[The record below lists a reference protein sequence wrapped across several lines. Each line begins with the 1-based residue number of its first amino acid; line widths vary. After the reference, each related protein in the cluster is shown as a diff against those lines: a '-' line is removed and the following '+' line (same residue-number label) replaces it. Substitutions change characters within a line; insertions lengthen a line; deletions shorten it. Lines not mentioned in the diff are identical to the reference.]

1 MNKAA
6 VKVLILASFLAAAWA
21 ASVRQNTSPEVQLRA
36 AKHQELVEGN
46 LEEAIRLYQE
56 IVATNNGNRAVAAK
70 ALVQLGQCYEKLG
83 QVEAEKAY
91 GRVVREY
98 PEQGTEAAF
107 ARERLAALAKS
118 AQGPSK
124 PRFTKIQ
131 LTTKLYAQAA
141 LSSNGQSLAFT
152 DDGSIWVVP
161 VHGKVEPN
169 IAGVPVKLTEPMGA
183 RMDLTWSA
191 DRKWIAFNTLD
202 RTDGS
207 PDGSDL
213 DGIYV
218 IPAAGGD
225 PRKVPVPK
233 SRGGQP
239 YLYRLSLSPDGSRM
253 AYCAW
258 ESSPSA
264 GREVPHLFTVPI
276 GGGQPM
282 QVTEQPAC
290 EPAFSPDGTRIAY
303 ITEESTDCVGNRHQT
318 IRYHGHVVVK
328 AVDGGEPVLVSDLPG
343 RPKGPVWSPDGGMIA
358 YLQDTEDDNVT
369 RDLRIVAIS
378 ENGNPLG
385 DPTRIELPFRTITP
399 LIGWTVDNRIGILA
413 RDKKQEAIYTV
424 SPNGG
429 KAAQVSPA
437 CGVAS
442 HPRWSPDGKQ
452 IYFRGST
459 GNIAFVPSGGGKPV
473 DVPFETEKQIVVAV
487 PGGGNQ
493 VSPDGKRIVFAGGFR
508 EKDWRVN
515 VWTVPVEGG
524 KPSQVTDLPRSAD
537 VRWPCWSPDGESIA
551 FITIDKSL
559 GWCANINVVPAGG
572 GEIKRLTSSSD
583 GVLWSAIAWSPDGK
597 HIAYFSSDR
606 TLKLIPAV
614 GGERTSICQL
624 GRSRKTR
631 PAGLG
636 ELFQLEMTWSPDARQ
651 LAYAYGRKLWRV
663 NLEDPTPVE
672 IKTGLEEA
680 IPAKLDWSPDGNVLA
695 FTGVSGL
702 DYELYLMEDFLHL
715 VEPAH

>member
-1 MNKAA
+1 
-6 VKVLILASFLAAAWA
+6 
-21 ASVRQNTSPEVQLRA
+21 VQLRA

-46 LEEAIRLYQE
+46 LEEAIRLYQV
-56 IVATNNGNRAVAAK
+56 IVEKNNGNRAVAAK
-70 ALVQLGQCYEKLG
+70 ALVRMGQCYETLG
-83 QVEAEKAY
+83 RGEAEKAY
-91 GRVVREY
+91 WRVLREY
-98 PEQGTEAAF
+98 HEQGTEAAF

-131 LTTKLYAQAA
+131 LTTKLYAEAG

-161 VHGKVEPN
+161 VHGKVDPN

-183 RMDLTWSA
+183 RGDLTWSA
-191 DRKWIAFNTLD
+191 DRKWIAFNT
-202 RTDGS
+202 
-207 PDGSDL
+207 P

-225 PRKVPVPK
+225 PRKAPVPK
-233 SRGGQP
+233 SRGGHP
-239 YLYRLSLSPDGSRM
+239 YLHRLSLSPDGSRM
-253 AYCAW
+253 AYSAW
-258 ESSPSA
+258 ETSPSA

-276 GGGQPM
+276 GGGQPT
-282 QVTEQPAC
+282 QVTERPAC

-303 ITEESTDCVGNRHQT
+303 ITEESPDCVSNRHQT
-318 IRYHGHVVVK
+318 IRHHSHVVVK
-328 AVDGGEPVLVSDLPG
+328 AVDGGEPVVVSDLPG
-343 RPKGPVWSPDGGMIA
+343 RPKGPVWSPDGRMIA
-358 YLQDTEDDNVT
+358 FLQDTADDNVT

-399 LIGWTVDNRIGILA
+399 LIGWTEDNRIGILS
-413 RDKKQEAIYTV
+413 RDKQQEAIYTV
-424 SPNGG
+424 PQNGG

-437 CGVAS
+437 GGVAS

-473 DVPFETEKQIVVAV
+473 DVPFETEKQIGVAV

-493 VSPDGKRIVFAGGFR
+493 VSPNGKRIVFAGGFF

-515 VWTVPVEGG
+515 VWTVTVEGG

-559 GWCANINVVPAGG
+559 GSSEGWFANINVVPAQG
-572 GEIKRLTSSSD
+572 GEIERLTSASD
-583 GVLWSAIAWSPDGK
+583 GIAWSAIAWSPDGR
-597 HIAYFSSDR
+597 HIAYFSRDW
-606 TLKLIPAV
+606 TLKLIPAG
-614 GGERTSICQL
+614 GGERTVICQFD
-624 GRSRKTR
+624 RSGKTQ

-636 ELFQLEMTWSPDARQ
+636 ELFHLEMAWSPDAKQ
-651 LAYAYGRKLWRV
+651 LAFTYGRKLWRV
-663 NLEDPTPVE
+663 SLEDPTSVE